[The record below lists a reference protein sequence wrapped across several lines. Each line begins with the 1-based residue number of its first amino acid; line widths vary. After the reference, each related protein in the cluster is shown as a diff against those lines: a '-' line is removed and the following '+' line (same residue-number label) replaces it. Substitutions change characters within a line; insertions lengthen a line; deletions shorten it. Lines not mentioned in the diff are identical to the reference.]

1 MTARTATGM
10 NTIAS
15 IQRAAWLL
23 QPWACQGPWAKD
35 ERRGAIG
42 HLNQTVAQDQPSVPT
57 SQQARHP

>member
-1 MTARTATGM
+1 M

-35 ERRGAIG
+35 ERRGAMG

-57 SQQARHP
+57 SQQACLPP